1 MDYTPEQLHALL
13 QAPSRAGGQSA
24 AARNNAQPNP
34 LAAMMADA
42 ERALGYADVGPVD
55 APHRIRTPAASRV
68 AIDLRDFIA
77 DGNPSPNV
85 HGVTKRPTGETV
97 TLDPR
102 AVIEQH
108 SVVAQAGSR
117 IIIAHPR
124 DRAVAINGE
133 KTDGLLGFF
142 QDPQLV
148 RNVDPAQFAALTDG
162 TDAPVSSIPTHDAT
176 FTWPEVPTAAFRTTI
191 TRAQNRALGGG
202 EDLRDALLRSILMGL
217 GLYADKLLL
226 AAIAAATPAAFTF
239 GAAAAKF
246 LKVDDLRAVIGLT
259 GTGAGYRGDGAFVA
273 NPGIPAEIT
282 DATAGT
288 YIGAFGS
295 AAVAIWPEL
304 TVQARRMSTA
314 GDLEVTCLVNAQ
326 AVLPDAGKFWTV
338 AA

>member
-1 MDYTPEQLHALL
+1 MTDTVSLYTDAEARALL
-13 QAPSRAGGQSA
+13 EAHSRAGQ
-24 AARNNAQPNP
+24 RQPQPNP
-34 LAAMMADA
+34 LAALMADA
-42 ERALGYADVGPVD
+42 ERALGYADVGPAD
-55 APHRIRTPAASRV
+55 APHRIRTHAASRV
-68 AIDLRDFIA
+68 AIDLSQFIA
-77 DGNPSPNV
+77 DGAPAPNV
-85 HGVTKRPTGETV
+85 HGVKNRPTGETV
-97 TLDPR
+97 ELDPR

-108 SVVAQAGSR
+108 SVVAQAGAR
-117 IIIAHPR
+117 IIVAHPR
-124 DRAVAINGE
+124 DRAIPIGGE

-142 QDPQLV
+142 SDPQML
-148 RNVDPAQFAALTDG
+148 RNVDPAQFATLADG
-162 TDAPVSSIPTHDAT
+162 ADAPVSAIPTHDAT
-176 FTWPEVPTAAFRTTI
+176 FTWPDVPTAAFRTTI

-202 EDLRDALLRSILMGL
+202 EDLRDALLRSVLMGL

-246 LKVDDLRAVIGLT
+246 LKVDDLRAVIGT
-259 GTGAGYRGDGAFVA
+259 SGAGAGYRGDGAFVA

-288 YIGAFGS
+288 YIGCFSS

-304 TVQARRMSTA
+304 TVQARRLSTA

-338 AA
+338 TA